1 MSITRLHH
9 KRGFTLI
16 ELLTVIAI
24 IGILAAIL
32 IPSVGAVRVRAAMAS
47 SASDMRQIIVGYQ
60 NFTTSGA
67 RNRAITPGK
76 QAWGN
81 AIEARQNAANAADF
95 AKVLA
100 WFAELNN
107 AQLYYISSAED
118 VAGLA
123 VLPQVVLTGEG
134 TSRIP
139 STQFDTGPA
148 RSAISY
154 HMAVLGSN
162 AASTQPLIWTKGIN
176 EQDDGGEVEWSS
188 DTSASPWGS
197 RGGHIGFAGGNVAFY
212 ERIENDLVDANTSL
226 PTSSIARAVVDG
238 GGTDRLLLAL
248 AE

>member
-1 MSITRLHH
+1 MCIIQTPK

-47 SASDMRQIIVGYQ
+47 SASDVRQIIVGYQ
-60 NFTTSGA
+60 NFATSGS
-67 RNRAITPGK
+67 RNRSISTPK
-76 QAWGN
+76 AAWSN
-81 AIEARQNAANAADF
+81 AREDRQNANNAADF

-107 AQLYYISSAED
+107 AQIYYVSSAAD

-123 VLPQVVLTGEG
+123 IVPQVVLTGEG
-134 TSRIP
+134 TDR
-139 STQFDTGPA
+139 DTSVEFATAAA

-154 HMAVLGSN
+154 HMGILGAN
-162 AASTQPLIWTKGIN
+162 AASTQPLIWTKGIDETN
-176 EQDDGGEVEWSS
+176 DGEEVEWSS
-188 DTSASPWGS
+188 DTSVSPWGS

-212 ERIENDLVDANTSL
+212 ERIEQDLVRQDDNR
-226 PTSSIARAVVDG
+226 PTSSIALAVG
-238 GGTDRLLLAL
+238 GSGTERLLLA
-248 AE
+248 E

>member
-60 NFTTSGA
+60 NFSTSGS
-67 RNRAITPGK
+67 RNRAISTPK
-76 QAWGN
+76 AAWTN
-81 AIEARQNAANAADF
+81 DVNDRQKAANAADF

-107 AQLYYISSAED
+107 AQIYYISSAED
-118 VAGLA
+118 VAGLS
-123 VLPQVVLTGEG
+123 VVPQVVLTGEG

-139 STQFDTGPA
+139 STQFDDA
-148 RSAISY
+148 AASRAISY
-154 HMAVLGSN
+154 HMGILGSN
-162 AASTQPLIWTKGIN
+162 AASTQPLIWTKGID
-176 EQDDGGEVEWSS
+176 EADDGSEVEWSS
-188 DTSASPWGS
+188 DTDVSPWGA

-212 ERIENDLVDANTSL
+212 ERIERDLVRQDNSE
-226 PTSSIARAVVDG
+226 PTSSIALAV
-238 GGTDRLLLAL
+238 GGTTGTERLLLA
-248 AE
+248 E

>member
-60 NFTTSGA
+60 NFSTSGA
-67 RNRAITPGK
+67 RNRAISTPK
-76 QAWGN
+76 AAWSN
-81 AIEARQNAANAADF
+81 AREDRQNAANAADF
-95 AKVLA
+95 AKILA

-107 AQLYYISSAED
+107 AQLYYIGSAED

-123 VLPQVVLTGEG
+123 IVPQVVLTGEG
-134 TSRIP
+134 TSRDT
-139 STQFDTGPA
+139 STEFANASAQQ
-148 RSAISY
+148 AISY
-154 HMAVLGSN
+154 HMGILGAN
-162 AASTQPLIWTKGIN
+162 AASTQPLIWTKGIDEN
-176 EQDDGGEVEWSS
+176 DDGAEVEWSS
-188 DTSASPWGS
+188 DTFESPWAA

-212 ERIENDLVDANTSL
+212 ERIEQDLVRADNQE
-226 PTSSIARAVVDG
+226 PTSSISLAVSSEGDARIL
-238 GGTDRLLLAL
+238 R